1 MVQGSNQ
8 NQFVGA
14 DRQIWEILCDI
25 LRNKDTV
32 QFFFVKLFR
41 QVLKSVNIEP
51 KGDIRVFGRKIFQYS
66 GEPVIGNALHRSDA
80 DKTTVQIVDI

>member
-14 DRQIWEILCDI
+14 DRQILEILCDI

-32 QFFFVKLFR
+32 QFFFAKLFR

-66 GEPVIGNALHRSDA
+66 GEPVIGNALYRSDA

>member
-8 NQFVGA
+8 SQFVGA
-14 DRQIWEILCDI
+14 DRKIWEILCDI

-32 QFFFVKLFR
+32 QFFFAKLLR

-51 KGDIRVFGRKIFQYS
+51 KGDIGYS
-66 GEPVIGNALHRSDA
+66 AEKFFSTPGSQL
-80 DKTTVQIVDI
+80 

>member
-1 MVQGSNQ
+1 MVQGGNQ

-14 DRQIWEILCDI
+14 DRQILEILCDI

-32 QFFFVKLFR
+32 QFFFAKLFR

-51 KGDIRVFGRKIFQYS
+51 KFGYS
-66 GEPVIGNALHRSDA
+66 AEKFFSTPGSQL
-80 DKTTVQIVDI
+80 

>member
-51 KGDIRVFGRKIFQYS
+51 KGDIRVFGRKIFPGSQ
-66 GEPVIGNALHRSDA
+66 L
-80 DKTTVQIVDI
+80 